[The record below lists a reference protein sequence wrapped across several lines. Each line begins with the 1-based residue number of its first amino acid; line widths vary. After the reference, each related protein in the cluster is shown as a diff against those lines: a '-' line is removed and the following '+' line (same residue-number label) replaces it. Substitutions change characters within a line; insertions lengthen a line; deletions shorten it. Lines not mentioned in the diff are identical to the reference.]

1 MVYVFM
7 LVFTLFGITNLI
19 KGRNIKLRPGI
30 NKVDIVSMV
39 FIWILF
45 AFFGYFLKSDIKD
58 TIIMAI
64 VASFYILT
72 SRYARGFT
80 ENGVLVQAGSPFITR
95 ELELSSVKQVN
106 VKDDGD
112 LVMFSIV
119 TKSNAVDIQRY
130 DKKMKD
136 KIIKKIKDNNILL
149 IYK

>member
-19 KGRNIKLRPGI
+19 KGRNVKLRPGI

>member
-30 NKVDIVSMV
+30 NKMDIVSMV
-39 FIWILF
+39 FIWVLF

-80 ENGVLVQAGSPFITR
+80 ENGVLVQAGSPFMTR

-112 LVMFSIV
+112 FVMFSIV

>member
-39 FIWILF
+39 FIWVLF

-80 ENGVLVQAGSPFITR
+80 ENGVLVQAGSPFMTR

-112 LVMFSIV
+112 LVKFSIV

>member
-30 NKVDIVSMV
+30 NKVDIVYMV
-39 FIWILF
+39 FIWVLF

-80 ENGVLVQAGSPFITR
+80 ENGVLVQAGSPFMTR

-112 LVMFSIV
+112 LVKFSIV

>member
-30 NKVDIVSMV
+30 NKMDIVSMV
-39 FIWILF
+39 FIWVLF

-80 ENGVLVQAGSPFITR
+80 ENGVLVQAGSPFMTR

-112 LVMFSIV
+112 FVMFSIV

-130 DKKMKD
+130 DKKIKD
-136 KIIKKIKDNNILL
+136 SIIKKIKDNNIAL

>member
-7 LVFTLFGITNLI
+7 LVFTLFGIINLI

-30 NKVDIVSMV
+30 NKMDIVSMV
-39 FIWILF
+39 FIWVLF

-80 ENGVLVQAGSPFITR
+80 ENGVLVQAGSPFMTR